1 MDQGAY
7 PPLARA
13 PAWRGCLRWCGRLES
28 VAAIAVIVVLL
39 GPLVLAWLPGE
50 GAAIPAAGQA
60 PSMNWAALGASL
72 AVAGAAAALAV
83 IVGGLLAALFVLT
96 DLPGRIFWATL
107 ALVPFVCPPTV
118 WALGQVYCY
127 GLGGL
132 MERWCGGPWRA
143 VQACTDPGHY
153 AVTTLVLAQIHAPL
167 AMLIIGRGMGRLHQT
182 GLESARLFLS
192 PPGMIRWAA
201 GAVRQEAAAAFL
213 LVIAVSL
220 GNFAVPH
227 VLQCRLYTM
236 EIYLRLAN
244 YFDHAGALWAGLP
257 LVAAGVLVAVG
268 IALAERRTRYASPEP
283 ASPPVPVR
291 LGRKAWPL
299 GGLLILYLGAS
310 GLLPL
315 AAMVYECRSAANFLE
330 AISAAAEET
339 QNTLWIGAAAS
350 ALAALAGLA
359 VGIWVAARRRLA
371 LDVLAIVPIGLP
383 AMLVGLAYLRFYN
396 RTWPVDLT
404 VLGSTSALVILA
416 LAARGWPFVT
426 RAVAN
431 GRRRIAPEWYEAA
444 RLAGVRG
451 PRRWRWI
458 TAPLLADHLAVGAV
472 VAFILAVGDVQIT
485 QMLCAP
491 GTGTL
496 ALRLFTYL
504 HFGPPHVAASLALLQ
519 VVICVVP
526 LLVYFLL
533 TNRWLQIV

>member
-1 MDQGAY
+1 
-7 PPLARA
+7 
-13 PAWRGCLRWCGRLES
+13 
-28 VAAIAVIVVLL
+28 VIVVLL

-50 GAAIPAAGQA
+50 AAPI
-60 PSMNWAALGASL
+60 LGASQPL
-72 AVAGAAAALAV
+72 QVPWTTLAASVAVAAAAAALAV
-83 IVGGLLAALFVLT
+83 IVGGLLAALVVLT
-96 DLPGRIFWATL
+96 DFPGRVFWATL
-107 ALVPFVCPPTV
+107 ALLPFVCPPMV

-127 GLGGL
+127 GPGGL

-143 VQACTDPGHY
+143 LQACCDPGHY
-153 AVTTLVLAQIHAPL
+153 AVTILVLAQIHAPL
-167 AMLIIGRGMGRLHQT
+167 AMLIIGRGMARLHHS

-192 PPGMIRWAA
+192 PLKLVRWTA

-213 LVIAVSL
+213 LVMAVSL

-227 VLQCRLYTM
+227 LLQCRLYTM
-236 EIYLRLAN
+236 EVYLRMTN
-244 YFDHAGALWAGLP
+244 YLDHAGALRAGVP
-257 LVAAGVLVAVG
+257 LVAVAVLVTAG
-268 IALAERRTRYASPEP
+268 IAIAERRRRYVSPEP
-283 ASPPVPVR
+283 ATRPVPIR

-299 GGLLILYLGAS
+299 GSLLILYLGLS

-315 AAMVYECRSAANFLE
+315 AAMVSECQSPAYFLE
-330 AISAAAEET
+330 AVAAAAEET
-339 QNTLWIGAAAS
+339 ENTLWIGAAAS
-350 ALAALAGLA
+350 ALAVLAGLA
-359 VGIWVAARRRLA
+359 VGIWVAARARLA

-404 VLGSTSALVILA
+404 LLGNTSALAILA

-426 RAVAN
+426 RAVVS

-444 RLAGVRG
+444 RLGAVHGA
-451 PRRWRWI
+451 RRWRWM
-458 TAPLLADHLAVGAV
+458 TAPLLADPVAVGAV

-504 HFGPPHVAASLALLQ
+504 HFGPAHVAASLALLQ
-519 VVICVVP
+519 VVICIVP
-526 LLVYFLL
+526 LLAYFLL